1 MKTLKT
7 PFVLSIFFSTFMLTG
22 FAPEAQATCLTKDCT
37 TTEKVEI
44 ASDTAISPAESEDE
58 FDFDFSDPF
67 FFSDKVIINVYGRE
81 DALLYSGS
89 FTKEEMQTNEEL
101 KGWLKKSE
109 FLLSIDNQHY
119 YFTKK

>member
-1 MKTLKT
+1 MKTLHT
-7 PFVLSIFFSTFMLTG
+7 PFVLSILFSILMLTG
-22 FAPEAQATCLTKDCT
+22 FAPNAQADCLTKDCALA
-37 TTEKVEI
+37 EK
-44 ASDTAISPAESEDE
+44 AALNSDTATSVPEGDEE
-58 FDFDFSDPF
+58 FDLDFSDPF
-67 FFSDKVIINVYGRE
+67 FFSDKVIINVYGKE

-119 YFTKK
+119 YFSKK